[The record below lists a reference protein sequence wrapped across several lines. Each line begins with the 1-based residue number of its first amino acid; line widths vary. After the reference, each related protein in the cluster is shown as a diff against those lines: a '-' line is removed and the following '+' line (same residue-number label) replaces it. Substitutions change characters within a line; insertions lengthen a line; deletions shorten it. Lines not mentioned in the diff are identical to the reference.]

1 MEEEAGPV
9 QTPALQDQILKQHT
23 EKFNFYSVLGLKVTP
38 TGSLSLPTH
47 VASGERFLK
56 TNLLSSLVSYPQQN
70 KLKDI

>member
-38 TGSLSLPTH
+38 TGPLSLPTH
-47 VASGERFLK
+47 VAS
-56 TNLLSSLVSYPQQN
+56 
-70 KLKDI
+70 